1 MDFREE
7 SFVCVKPVTQWNRER
22 EDHLTVW
29 GKWEHVINQV
39 RRGFSSPLGA
49 TRGAE
54 TPFFTAKRYD
64 LFFCTT
70 AALKSQETIGRNP
83 AFNERFEFIYDVL
96 WERSVFCLTRL
107 NETVQVLVYDFEAR
121 RKLGATPL
129 VFLWFLCLLCHPR
142 NKALQRTKWQRPR
155 TSADDFTG
163 TLQQGM

>member
-1 MDFREE
+1 MQ
-7 SFVCVKPVTQWNRER
+7 PVAKRNWER
-22 EDHLTVW
+22 EHHLTVR

-39 RRGFSSPLGA
+39 GRGFSFVSAELAREIGT

-107 NETVQVLVYDFEAR
+107 NEAVQVLVYDFEAR

-129 VFLWFLCLLCHPR
+129 VFRGFRCLLCHPR
-142 NKALQRTKWQRPR
+142 NKALQRAKWQRPR
-155 TSADDFTG
+155 TSADDFAG
-163 TLQQGM
+163 TDILCE